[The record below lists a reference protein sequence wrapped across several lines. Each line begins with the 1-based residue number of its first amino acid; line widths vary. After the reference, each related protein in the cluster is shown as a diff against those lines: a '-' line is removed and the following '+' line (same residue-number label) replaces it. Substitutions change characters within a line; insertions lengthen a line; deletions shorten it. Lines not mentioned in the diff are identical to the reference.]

1 MNLSVTYID
10 LRLFLDGMLCM
21 MALYALLHYAQH
33 RKTIYWQYALYIG
46 CMIITFRLDDTDY
59 AQADYR
65 PGANYWVALIES
77 GALVLYIQF
86 ALLLMEIPRYD
97 PFSARLLRYMAL
109 LLAGGVVLDT
119 LLYAGGVSAE
129 SRSLLYTL
137 NRVVLAGGAL
147 LVVPRIIR
155 LKQMVVMYFI
165 VGSFFFV
172 AGCLLAL
179 CVNFVPRFF
188 TRNPAEPFSYPV
200 TIMQIGVVLEVLC
213 FNLGMSLR
221 NREVEREKIAM
232 QAQLIEQLQE
242 NERKQQTLQRI
253 RQDIARELHDDL
265 GADLSGLSLLSSV
278 AAGQVARQPD
288 DARATLKVIGE
299 TARRV
304 VTSMR
309 EIIWSLNATHLSVE
323 STLFRLRQT
332 AYALFEH
339 QSTELHLELPA
350 DIGEEDIPPES
361 RRELF
366 LMFKE
371 ILHNTARHAQAQQ
384 VHVQVVMRDQMLC
397 LTVHDDGIGFD
408 VASGQHTGNGLASM
422 YQRADALGGQLNID
436 SEPGR
441 GTSVYFCGPVVTHSQ
456 ALPAARLESL
466 HRPV

>member
-1 MNLSVTYID
+1 
-10 LRLFLDGMLCM
+10 M
-21 MALYALLHYAQH
+21 MMCYALLHYAQH

-46 CMIITFRLDDTDY
+46 CMIVTFRLDDTDY
-59 AQADYR
+59 AQTDYR

-77 GALVLYIQF
+77 GALILYIQF

-97 PFSARLLRYMAL
+97 PFSTRLLRYMTL

-119 LLYAGGVSAE
+119 LLWAGGVSAE
-129 SRSLLYTL
+129 LRSLLYSL
-137 NRVVLAGGAL
+137 NRVILAVGAL
-147 LVVPRIIR
+147 AVVPRIIR
-155 LKQMVVMYFI
+155 LRQDVVTYFV
-165 VGSFFFV
+165 VGSFFFI

-179 CVNFVPRFF
+179 CVNFVPQLF

-221 NREVEREKIAM
+221 NRQVEREKIAM

-242 NERKQQTLQRI
+242 NERKQQALQRI
-253 RQDIARELHDDL
+253 RQDIARKLHDDL
-265 GADLSGLSLLSSV
+265 GADLSGLSILSQV
-278 AAGQVARQPD
+278 ATGQVVRQPEE
-288 DARATLKVIGE
+288 ARANLKLIGE

-323 STLFRLRQT
+323 STLFRLRET

-339 QSTELHLELPA
+339 QPTELHLELPA
-350 DIGEEDIPPES
+350 DIREDDIPPES

-371 ILHNTARHAQAQQ
+371 ILHNAVRHAQAKQI
-384 VHVQVVMRDQMLC
+384 HIQVVVRDQMLC
-397 LTVHDDGIGFD
+397 LTVQDDGIGFE
-408 VASGQHTGNGLASM
+408 VPTGKHIGNGLASLH
-422 YQRADALGGQLNID
+422 QRANALGGQLNID

-441 GTSVYFCGPVVTHSQ
+441 GTTVYFCGPVINRSEPVE
-456 ALPAARLESL
+456 LARPVSL
-466 HRPV
+466 HLPV